1 MNIRQI
7 LALGTGAVFS
17 LSLGTGVAFAQG
29 PDSEECENARKA
41 VVTLETQVTNVAAE
55 ENVREREALEVA
67 RNALNDAQKVLRD
80 LEAKTNPPATREELK
95 AARDA
100 VQLARDVR
108 DARQRDLDTDSNRLA
123 GLRAQ
128 LRLAI
133 EDRDESCATPEPTPT
148 PAPTTT
154 VPPPADP
161 ADQFDCDDFATRADA
176 QNKLNET
183 PDADPHNL
191 DADNDR
197 IACEEFVFP
206 GEDDDDAPVPSGG
219 VDTGDGSSL

>member
-29 PDSEECENARKA
+29 PDSEECDNARKN

-55 ENVREREALEVA
+55 ENVRERAALEAA
-67 RNALNDAQKVLRD
+67 REALNDAQKTLRD
-80 LEAKTNPPATREELK
+80 LEEATPPPSRE
-95 AARDA
+95 A
-100 VQLARDVR
+100 VQTARQAVQTARDVR

-133 EDRDESCATPEPTPT
+133 EDRDETCADPEPT

-154 VPPPADP
+154 NPPPTTVTVVPPPP
-161 ADQFDCDDFATRADA
+161 VVI
-176 QNKLNET
+176 
-183 PDADPHNL
+183 
-191 DADNDR
+191 DN
-197 IACEEFVFP
+197 
-206 GEDDDDAPVPSGG
+206 DDDAPVPSGG

>member
-29 PDSEECENARKA
+29 PDSEECENARRA
-41 VVTLETQVTNVAAE
+41 VVSLETQVTNVSARERVEELEALRTAREAVDTAQREVARLEGIPTTPQADLRAA
-55 ENVREREALEVA
+55 REAL
-67 RNALNDAQKVLRD
+67 
-80 LEAKTNPPATREELK
+80 RE
-95 AARDA
+95 
-100 VQLARDVR
+100 ARDVR

-133 EDRDESCATPEPTPT
+133 EDRDETCADPEPT

-154 VPPPADP
+154 NPPPTTVTVVPPPP
-161 ADQFDCDDFATRADA
+161 VVI
-176 QNKLNET
+176 
-183 PDADPHNL
+183 
-191 DADNDR
+191 DN
-197 IACEEFVFP
+197 
-206 GEDDDDAPVPSGG
+206 DDDAPVPSGG